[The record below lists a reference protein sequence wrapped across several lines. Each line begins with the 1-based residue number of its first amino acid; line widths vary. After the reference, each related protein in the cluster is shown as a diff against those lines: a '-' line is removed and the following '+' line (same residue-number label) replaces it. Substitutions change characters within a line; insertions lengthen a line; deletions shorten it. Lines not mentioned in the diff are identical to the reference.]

1 LNLKYDILV
10 FKFAFTCNLYRYNED
25 KKVMDVMTTLDKVFM
40 VESHT
45 RLTFQVLMD
54 IYKSGFT
61 RIPVYEID
69 RQNIVGI
76 LFTKDLILIDPD
88 DEVEIAAVI
97 SFHGN
102 REGGFVR
109 GVPDDTSLDKVFRE
123 VGLYKFNSVYPWLES
138 AWFQPLIEPMK

>member
-1 LNLKYDILV
+1 
-10 FKFAFTCNLYRYNED
+10 
-25 KKVMDVMTTLDKVFM
+25 M

-88 DEVEIAAVI
+88 DEIEIAAVL
-97 SFHGN
+97 SFHG
-102 REGGFVR
+102 
-109 GVPDDTSLDKVFRE
+109 
-123 VGLYKFNSVYPWLES
+123 
-138 AWFQPLIEPMK
+138 